1 MMDLKQ
7 QAQSL
12 TLQLRARLTLAI
24 LLLLLTSH
32 AVCAATTPLNRA
44 EFGQNAYP
52 IWSPL
57 SFFERQTIAERHA
70 AEAGDPDAL
79 LALYI
84 MASGRYEL
92 SDYRNIKK
100 QIDQFVTTLQEKT
113 DGMLDP
119 WQQGE
124 LLNGA
129 MHHVFFKTV
138 AKSDAEQ
145 NEPPSEAAPPSNY
158 NLDQSALTGIFKN
171 NTFNCISSSLLYAV
185 LARRLGL
192 EGRGVMLPSHAF
204 IQLDFEDSKSAEV
217 ETTSAAGY
225 DQHHDAE
232 FYQRAADAWFNPRG
246 LAPSTYNDYL
256 NRELIP
262 FWQLGT
268 RNMLHQHTHP
278 ERMSP
283 VDRGRLA
290 EISAFID
297 PRYEPAQINR
307 MHYYTREAAA
317 LAETQQW
324 PTLKRLLL
332 TVMEP
337 LSLDIPSFSHNEPLQ
352 NSYFWL
358 TLMAIE
364 THAQLHDNQATFD
377 AIHTANNLAY
387 DQERIARLK
396 NRSVDALN
404 TLLKHW
410 VAENAFENGLYAITT
425 IEMVANDHPHFTQSI
440 AWFYTQWAKKYWQES
455 AWADAVATL
464 EDYLAQPYLPS
475 DMSKTHKN
483 LASAYKNWVLD
494 ELSQGSLQN
503 AKAIAFQCEMQHLEE
518 SVCKPSRDEVAI
530 AELKNAAMPSAKN

>member
-1 MMDLKQ
+1 MINLIRQ
-7 QAQSL
+7 
-12 TLQLRARLTLAI
+12 ARLFIPRLIPRLRTSLSYFA
-24 LLLLLTSH
+24 LLLLL
-32 AVCAATTPLNRA
+32 VNQVVLAAPQLARTD
-44 EFGQNAYP
+44 FGQNAYP

-70 AEAGDPDAL
+70 AQAGDPDAL

-92 SDYRNIKK
+92 SDYQDIKK
-100 QIDQFVTTLQEKT
+100 LIDQFVSTLEEKT

-138 AKSDAEQ
+138 VK
-145 NEPPSEAAPPSNY
+145 NEEDEATENKTPNNY
-158 NLDQSALTGIFKN
+158 DLDQSALTGIFRN

-185 LARRLGL
+185 LARHLGL

-204 IQLDFEDSKSAEV
+204 IQLDFEDGRTAEV

-225 DQHHDAE
+225 DKHHDAE

-256 NRELIP
+256 SRELIP

-278 ERMSP
+278 KRMSFE
-283 VDRGRLA
+283 DRGRLA

-297 PRYEPAQINR
+297 PRYEPAQVNR
-307 MHYYTREAAA
+307 MHYYTTEASN
-317 LAETQQW
+317 LAENKQW
-324 PTLKRLLL
+324 QYLSRMLA

-337 LSLDIPSFSHNEPLQ
+337 LSLDTPSFSHNEPLQ

-358 TLMAIE
+358 SLMAIE
-364 THAQLHDNQATFD
+364 THAQLSDNESTFD
-377 AIHTANNLAY
+377 AIQLANNLAY
-387 DQERIARLK
+387 NNQRLARVK

-404 TLLKHW
+404 ILLKHW
-410 VAENAFENGLYAITT
+410 VSEDNFENGLYAITA
-425 IEMVANDHPHFTQSI
+425 IEMVANDHPHFAQSI
-440 AWFYTQWAKKYWQES
+440 EWFYNQWAKKYWQED
-455 AWADAVATL
+455 AWSDAVATL
-464 EDYLAQPYLPS
+464 EDYLAQPYLP
-475 DMSKTHKN
+475 DDISKTQKN

-494 ELSQGSLQN
+494 ELKRGNLQN
-503 AKAIAFQCEMQHLEE
+503 AHAIALQCEMQHFEGTM
-518 SVCKPSRDEVAI
+518 CKAARDEVTV
-530 AELKNAAMPSAKN
+530 AKAQESKTPATIR